1 MSITTQQVSLR
12 GELVETYEGHG
23 NRVARIYLSQVQID
37 MPMQLLPEAHLGDQ
51 VILDATI
58 TVNSVSPC
66 LRQKNAGD
74 PD

>member
-1 MSITTQQVSLR
+1 MSITTQHLCLR

-23 NRVARIYLSQVQID
+23 NRVARIYLTQFQLD

-58 TVNSVSPC
+58 TVNSVSPS
-66 LRQKNAGD
+66 LHQKNANS